1 MAGFSEGWRRL
12 TPRMAEVAK
21 RVVTEE
27 GRAREHFVVY
37 LSGAHAYGFP
47 SADSNLDLRAVHV
60 APTASWLGFHPPP
73 LSCDRRQT
81 VGGAEISYSSNE
93 IGIVLEGFLKGQGGY
108 LERLLGEC
116 SLLAMPELERLR
128 PLLRRGLSR
137 RFHKYYR
144 GLAQRQLRELEQQ
157 PTVSGVLYV
166 LRTAL
171 TCTHLLRS
179 GEVVADLT
187 ALLGEHGLAKAN
199 DLVERK
205 LAGERVELDAGELCR
220 WRGPISDVL
229 AGLEVAAA
237 TTSLP
242 DTPAN
247 EAEIEEWLCT
257 FRVSRLVDAGTKP
270 SA

>member
-1 MAGFSEGWRRL
+1 
-12 TPRMAEVAK
+12 MAEVAK
-21 RVVTEE
+21 RLVTEE

-37 LSGAHAYGFP
+37 LSGSHAYGFP

-60 APTASWLGFHPPP
+60 APTASWLGFHPPS
-73 LSCDRRQT
+73 LSCERRDT
-81 VGGAEISYSSNE
+81 VGGAEVTYSSNE
-93 IGIVLEGFLKGQGGY
+93 IGTVLEGFLKGQGGY

-116 SLLAMPELERLR
+116 ALSAMPELERLR

-157 PTVSGVLYV
+157 PTVSGVLFV

-171 TCTHLLRS
+171 TCTHLLRG
-179 GEVVADLT
+179 GELVADLT
-187 ALLGEHGLAKAN
+187 SLLGEYGLVRVN

-205 LAGERVELDAGELCR
+205 LAGEKVELDAGELSR
-220 WRGPISDVL
+220 WRGPIADVL

-237 TTSLP
+237 TSALP
-242 DTPAN
+242 DAPPN
-247 EAEIEEWLCT
+247 EAEIEAWLCA
-257 FRVSRLVDAGTKP
+257 FRISRLVDAGTEP